1 MIRQDNTSHTSSH
14 TSSMVWLVLFS
25 ILIILSVITNT
36 AHTVSILAR
45 RQFSLPHL
53 VLATFFLVNLV
64 DYTLL
69 ISEFSVSEEHQYPY
83 SQAACTAQQTVQHV
97 TPLLTGT
104 AVIIY
109 SQVTLSPRHTDTA
122 RPARLV
128 ISLVLAA
135 LLLILLLPSVFFSE
149 VAVYPSTAT
158 YCVIDLSGLA
168 NKMGLDVNIV
178 TALYFILYKS
188 VLAYWLPLLLTAIP
202 LVKTL
207 KNINFSD
214 EKYSSQS
221 LSLTVVISFFVFH
234 LPLATL
240 HLTRYSL
247 GQEQGQAWTV
257 QVLHSLFLLLS
268 FFFHIFRPVAC
279 LVLSSD
285 GRQTVKTG
293 GYHQVDSQAQ
303 LAA

>member
-122 RPARLV
+122 RPVRLV

-135 LLLILLLPSVFFSE
+135 LLLILLLPSIFFSE
-149 VAVYPSTAT
+149 IAVYPSTAT

-168 NKMGLDVNIV
+168 NKMGLDVNTQHIV

-188 VLAYWLPLLLTAIP
+188 VLAYWIPLLLIAFP
-202 LVKTL
+202 LVKLMKMVNTDADKNL
-207 KNINFSD
+207 KI
-214 EKYSSQS
+214 S
-221 LSLTVVISFFVFH
+221 LSVAVGVSFLIFN
-234 LPLATL
+234 LPLASV
-240 HLTRYSL
+240 R
-247 GQEQGQAWTV
+247 AV
-257 QVLHSLFLLLS
+257 
-268 FFFHIFRPVAC
+268 R
-279 LVLSSD
+279 
-285 GRQTVKTG
+285 
-293 GYHQVDSQAQ
+293 
-303 LAA
+303 